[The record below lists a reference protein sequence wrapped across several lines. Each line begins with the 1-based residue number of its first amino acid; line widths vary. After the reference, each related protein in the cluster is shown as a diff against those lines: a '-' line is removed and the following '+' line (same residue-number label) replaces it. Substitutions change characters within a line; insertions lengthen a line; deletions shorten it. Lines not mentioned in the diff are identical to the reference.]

1 MKVDGLLR
9 VAVLGMAAALSL
21 MLVCL
26 ARPTPRTIALF
37 LGPGLALGA
46 ASVAAYLV
54 RVLRDLRARRVL

>member
-9 VAVLGMAAALSL
+9 VAVVGMATALLL

-37 LGPGLALGA
+37 LGPGLALGL
-46 ASVAAYLV
+46 ASIFVYLA
-54 RVLRDLRARRVL
+54 RVVRDLRARRLL